1 MSYINLETYY
11 RLIFALVQFHK
22 WDASFIENCVPY
34 EREIY
39 TSLLNNHLQEEEEKA
54 KNNQNK

>member
-11 RLIFALVQFHK
+11 RLIFALCQFHK
-22 WDASFIENCVPY
+22 WSPQFIEDLMPF
-34 EREIY
+34 EREVY
-39 TSLLNNHLQEEEEKA
+39 TTLLNNHLQEEEEKS